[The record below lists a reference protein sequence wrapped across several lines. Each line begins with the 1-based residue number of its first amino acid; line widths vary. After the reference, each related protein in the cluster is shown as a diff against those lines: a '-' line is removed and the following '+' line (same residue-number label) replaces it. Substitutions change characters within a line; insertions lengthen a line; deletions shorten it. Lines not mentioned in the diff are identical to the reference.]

1 MSSNDS
7 KNEITLTSRYFL
19 DDSDKFK
26 NLEKAITEV
35 SVNLFYLEEA
45 VKEIQEKV
53 NLLVIK
59 NEKMA

>member
-19 DDSDKFK
+19 DDIDKFK
-26 NLEKAITEV
+26 NLEKVITEV

-53 NLLVIK
+53 NLLVTK

>member
-19 DDSDKFK
+19 DDSDQFK

-35 SVNLFYLEEA
+35 YVNLFYLEEA

-53 NLLVIK
+53 NLLVTK

>member
-7 KNEITLTSRYFL
+7 KNEITLTSIYFL
-19 DDSDKFK
+19 DDSDQFK

-35 SVNLFYLEEA
+35 YVNLFYLEEA

-53 NLLVIK
+53 NLLVTK